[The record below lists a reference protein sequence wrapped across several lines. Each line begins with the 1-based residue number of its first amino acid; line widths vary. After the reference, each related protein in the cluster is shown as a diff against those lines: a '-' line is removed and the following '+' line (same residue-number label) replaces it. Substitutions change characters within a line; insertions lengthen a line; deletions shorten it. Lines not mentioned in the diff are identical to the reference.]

1 MKKRILFFMSDT
13 GGGHR
18 AAAQAIEEA
27 LHHLYPDT
35 YDVLVED
42 IWRFHTPW
50 PLNQIPQ
57 TYPWFTGPGLPLWK
71 FMWHS
76 SARLRAHRVVFPGLS
91 PVLHRKV
98 VRYLKSVQPNM
109 VVSVHPFM
117 NHFGVNWLHKAGLSI
132 PLLTVVTDLVTLHPL
147 WICPQVSHCIVPTED
162 ARQFALE
169 QGMPPEKLTVCGQP
183 VGLKFVHANH
193 DQAVAREK
201 LNIIPDRQ
209 TILVL
214 GGGEGFG
221 PVYDIAR
228 TLSRSV
234 PQAQLLIVAGRNK
247 VLKQQLEA
255 ASWEI
260 PTHVHGFVDNMPDF
274 MAAADIVV
282 TKAGPGTICEAF
294 VMGLPPI
301 ISGYIPG
308 QEDGNVAYVQQNNAG
323 AYADTPEK
331 IAAMVTDWLAPEN
344 SRLAELT
351 QNAAALARPTASL
364 DIAAR
369 ISGMAQTGQ
378 PVVESRQ
385 PGFNPRRIYQRMR
398 QETHSS

>member
-27 LHHLYPDT
+27 LHHLYPDI
-35 YDVLVED
+35 YDILVED

-76 SARLRAHRVVFPGLS
+76 SARLQAHRVVFPGLS

-98 VRYLKSVQPNM
+98 VSYLKGVQPHL

-117 NHFGVNWLHKAGLSI
+117 NHFGVKWLRKANLAV
-132 PLLTVVTDLVTLHPL
+132 PFLTVVTDLVSLHPL

-162 ARQFALE
+162 ARLFALE
-169 QGMPPEKLTVCGQP
+169 QGMFPEKLTVCGQP
-183 VGLKFVHANH
+183 VSLKFFNANH
-193 DQAVAREK
+193 DQVAARKK
-201 LNIIPDRQ
+201 LNIAVDMK

-221 PVYDIAR
+221 PVYDIAH

-247 VLKQQLEA
+247 VLRQQLEESCWDGPA
-255 ASWEI
+255 HI
-260 PTHVHGFVDNMPDF
+260 HGFVHNMPDF
-274 MAAADIVV
+274 MAAADVVV

-331 IAAMVTDWLAPEN
+331 IAALVTDWLAPDN
-344 SRLAELT
+344 PRLAELSA
-351 QNAAALARPTASL
+351 NAAALARPTASL
-364 DIAAR
+364 DIAR
-369 ISGMAQTGQ
+369 KIGEMVESGQ
-378 PVVESRQ
+378 PAIESRP
-385 PGFNPRRIYQRMR
+385 PGFNPRRIYQRAG
-398 QETHSS
+398 